1 MKISR
6 SHSTCGLG
14 QKRLTYSNPKT
25 GQVQTRP
32 KSRVGSSS
40 LAVIGGGELY
50 DVFSLDNV
58 SIDNF
63 KLKNVRSPALMQES
77 GAKISISHGRP
88 DSQGNGSVN
97 AQWGVGW
104 GELHNE
110 QSEKGIMGCD
120 K

>member
-1 MKISR
+1 M
-6 SHSTCGLG
+6 
-14 QKRLTYSNPKT
+14 
-25 GQVQTRP
+25 
-32 KSRVGSSS
+32 
-40 LAVIGGGELY
+40 IGGGELY

-97 AQWGVGW
+97 AQWGW
-104 GELHNE
+104 GGANCTMNKVKKALWVVTSDEENTSGLSDLN
-110 QSEKGIMGCD
+110 ICAAWL
-120 K
+120 